1 MGISYDSVEVLKRFA
16 EARDVTF
23 PLLSDEES
31 RTIHSFGIHNKDG
44 LPHPMTILIDQDGVV
59 RAMLSREGYR
69 TRHTGTELIDAAQQ
83 LD

>member
-1 MGISYDSVEVLKRFA
+1 MGISYDSVDVLKRFA
-16 EARDVTF
+16 DKRGIMF

-31 RTIHSFGIHNKDG
+31 RTIHSYGIHNERG

-69 TRHTGTELIDAAQQ
+69 IRHTGAELIDAAQQ